1 MADPLLSTARKHR
14 GKRPVIARRVSF
26 APLERTMSARGRGS
40 IGRRIVKGLGILIAV
55 AAIGA
60 TGLAVHVVRTWDRD
74 WADVPLPDIHASSD
88 PAVIRR
94 GEYLVFGPAH
104 CVECHLGSS
113 VEAATAA
120 ERGLR
125 PPLRGGMSFAAAPLG
140 VIYSKNLTPDPE
152 TGIGRY
158 TDGQIARMM
167 RYSVRPNGKASV
179 QLLMLFAELSDAD
192 VTAIISYLRTQPP
205 VKHVVPENQ
214 WTVVGKVV
222 KSLSP
227 VFKPR
232 QGVNPPAES
241 PAEEPTVARGAYLA
255 RSAANCIGCHTR
267 FDPITLNKAG
277 PEFAGGSEMEPSQ
290 RPGADPAV
298 WFRTPNLT
306 PAPGSALSKF
316 PDRETFVARF
326 QRGGVHH
333 QGSPMPWE
341 TFSRMSAADIGA
353 LYEYLHSIAPQPGPT
368 GDPTFVKAG
377 VASGTSARASTPD

>member
-1 MADPLLSTARKHR
+1 MSVRERVSIK
-14 GKRPVIARRVSF
+14 RRV
-26 APLERTMSARGRGS
+26 AKA
-40 IGRRIVKGLGILIAV
+40 LGVLV
-55 AAIGA
+55 ALVAIGSA
-60 TGLAVHVVRTWDRD
+60 GLAWHVWRTWDRV
-74 WADVPLPDIHASSD
+74 WADVPVPDIHASSD

-113 VEAATAA
+113 GESATAA

-125 PPLRGGMSFAAAPLG
+125 PALRGGMRFAAMPLG
-140 VIYSKNLTPDPE
+140 VVYSKNLTPDPD

-167 RYSVRPNGKASV
+167 RYSVRPDGKASV
-179 QLLMLFAELSDAD
+179 QLLMPFAELSDAD

-205 VKHVVPENQ
+205 VKHIVPENE
-214 WTVVGKVV
+214 WTMVGKVV

-241 PAEEPTVARGAYLA
+241 PAEAPTVARGAYLA
-255 RSAANCIGCHTR
+255 RSAANCIGCHTK
-267 FDPITLNKAG
+267 FNPITLNRAG
-277 PEFAGGSEMEPSQ
+277 PEFAGGSEMEPSE

-306 PAPGSALSKF
+306 PARGSALSKF

-326 QRGGVHH
+326 QRGGVH
-333 QGSPMPWE
+333 QAGSPMPWE
-341 TFSRMSAADIGA
+341 TFSHMSAADIGA
-353 LYEYLHSIAPQPGPT
+353 LYEYLHSIPPQPGPT
-368 GDPTFVKAG
+368 GEPTFVKAG
-377 VASGTSARASTPD
+377 VASGTSARASMPD

>member
-1 MADPLLSTARKHR
+1 
-14 GKRPVIARRVSF
+14 
-26 APLERTMSARGRGS
+26 MSVRQQAS
-40 IGRRIVKGLGILIAV
+40 IGRRVAKALGVLVAV
-55 AAIGA
+55 VAIGA
-60 TGLAVHVVRTWDRD
+60 AGLAWHVWRTWDRV
-74 WADVPLPDIHASSD
+74 WADVPLPDIHASTD

-104 CVECHLGSS
+104 CVECHLGSPG
-113 VEAATAA
+113 EASTAA
-120 ERGLR
+120 EGGLR
-125 PPLRGGMSFAAAPLG
+125 PPLRGGMRFAAMPLG
-140 VIYSKNLTPDPE
+140 VIYSKNLTPDTE

-158 TDGQIARMM
+158 TDEQIARMM
-167 RYSVRPNGKASV
+167 RYSVRPDGKASV
-179 QLLMLFAELSDAD
+179 QLLMPFAELSDAD

-205 VKHVVPENQ
+205 VKNVVPKND
-214 WTVVGKVV
+214 WTLVGKVA

-232 QGVNPPAES
+232 TNIHPPAES
-241 PAEEPTVARGAYLA
+241 PAEAPTVARGAYLA
-255 RSAANCIGCHTR
+255 RSAANCIGCHTK
-267 FDPITLNKAG
+267 FDAVTLSKAG
-277 PEFAGGSEMEPSQ
+277 PEFAGGSEMEPSH

-333 QGSPMPWE
+333 PGSPMPWE
-341 TFSRMSAADIGA
+341 TFSRMSAADLGA

-377 VASGTSARASTPD
+377 VASATSARASRPE